1 MSETAKEPVI
11 AAVRFPGG
19 QGAFFVNALALKL
32 TGVAAYLAFVA
43 GLAAL
48 CANLS
53 RHVGLQA
60 VALAVPHVVR
70 DGERLPTL
78 VERRQLEAG
87 APVEV
92 SHPAISEVPSVLEVP
107 GISAR
112 DLALRIDRA
121 EERDLATLD
130 LRAVR
135 PVRSRASRGVR
146 PARVAAADVFGRSFG
161 VMLMASR

>member
-1 MSETAKEPVI
+1 M
-11 AAVRFPGG
+11 
-19 QGAFFVNALALKL
+19 NALVLKL

-78 VERRQLEAG
+78 VERRQQEAG
-87 APVEV
+87 TPVEV
-92 SHPAISEVPSVLEVP
+92 SHPAISEIPSVIEVP

-121 EERDLATLD
+121 EEVDLATLE
-130 LRAVR
+130 LRAAR
-135 PVRSRASRGVR
+135 TVRSRVSRAAR
-146 PARVAAADVFGRSFG
+146 PMRVAAADVFGRSFG
-161 VMLMASR
+161 VMLTASR